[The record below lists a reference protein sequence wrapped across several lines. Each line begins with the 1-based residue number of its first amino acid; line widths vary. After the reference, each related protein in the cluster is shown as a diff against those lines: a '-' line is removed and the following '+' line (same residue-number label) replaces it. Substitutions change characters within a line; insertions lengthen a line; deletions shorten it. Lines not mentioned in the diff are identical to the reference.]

1 MRRPVLASSLL
12 LGLTLTAAPSCKVQV
27 GGSTDP
33 ATGADPTS
41 KAPGSGQQDEG
52 KAPSGKSPK
61 RTSPEQA
68 AADVSVWGHFVVANP
83 ERMLKRVG
91 EQLAPP
97 MMGAMVS
104 PSQLKSMLAMQ
115 LESRGE
121 AVKHID
127 LTKPFGC
134 VLVNPKQ
141 HDEPLACAVGFE
153 GGITQ
158 LVEDLG
164 QEGYQSGGDGFAA
177 YELNGNT
184 VYFKGWGDHIGVAED
199 PSLLASV
206 EPAMKAVIEPG
217 KADRDI
223 YVEAKPSVIMV
234 DAREEI
240 EEFYSEMESAM
251 TNVPPGSPG
260 STYASASAKAAMDIY
275 RSLGDLSSAEFIFR
289 IGKQRTKLMYRG
301 TATKGTPTAKQYKRD
316 AKLAKVDVAMMSDL
330 PDDAWM
336 IGGLNFD
343 WANITEDPWVGAYFR
358 AMAGTEYGGTM
369 KDMMTAMA
377 DVMAGPTTMGIFPV
391 KGSVG
396 AMGASYAIQPG
407 KDSMAVMREFLPKF
421 KVESL
426 MPEAADYVKSTYKKG
441 AFTAG
446 GVKVDTYTVSPTK
459 KALAELKK
467 DSDYAEMKKV
477 FGEVKFTV
485 AYAQKGDRQYLVMTT
500 ANAKKALERMMK
512 AAKGKGNIG
521 KFGDARKRMKAN
533 ADGTALLMLDVKGML
548 SWARSL
554 DVDGDLDQIPKL
566 GVGLDDVVWTSNVNK
581 KGKKVYELAV
591 SQGFIDQLRSL

>member
-1 MRRPVLASSLL
+1 M
-12 LGLTLTAAPSCKVQV
+12 QV
-27 GGSTDP
+27 GGSTKP
-33 ATGADPTS
+33 ATGSDPTA
-41 KAPGSGQQDEG
+41 KPPVSGQQEEG
-52 KAPSGKSPK
+52 KPNAKSPK
-61 RTSPEQA
+61 RTSPDKA

-91 EQLAPP
+91 DQLAPP

-134 VLVNPKQ
+134 VMVNPKQ

-153 GGITQ
+153 GGINQ
-158 LVEDLG
+158 LIEDLG

-206 EPAMKAVIEPG
+206 EPAMKSVLEPG

-251 TNVPPGSPG
+251 TSVPPGSPG
-260 STYASASAKAAMDIY
+260 SDYASASAKAAMDMY
-275 RSLGDLSSAEFIFR
+275 RSFGDLSSAEFVFR
-289 IGKQRTKLMYRG
+289 IGKQRTKLLYRG

-316 AKLAKVDVAMMSDL
+316 AKLPKVDVAMMSEL

-336 IGGLNFD
+336 VGGLSFD
-343 WANITEDPWVGAYFR
+343 WANIMDDPWVGSYFR
-358 AMAGTEYGGTM
+358 VMSGTKLGGTM
-369 KDMMTAMA
+369 KDMMTAMGE
-377 DVMAGPTTMGIFPV
+377 VMAGPTTMAIFPV

-396 AMGASYAIQPG
+396 AMGATYAVKPG
-407 KDSMAVMREFLPKF
+407 KDAMAAMREFLPKY
-421 KVESL
+421 KIESL
-426 MPEAADYVKSTYKKG
+426 MPEVAEYVKSTYKKG
-441 AFTAG
+441 AFSVD
-446 GVKVDTYTVSPTK
+446 GVKVDTYTISPTK
-459 KALAELKK
+459 KAMAELKK
-467 DSDYAEMKKV
+467 DSDYADMKKV
-477 FGEVKFTV
+477 LGEIKFTM

-554 DVDGDLDQIPKL
+554 DVDGELSNIPKL
-566 GVGLDDVVWTSNVNK
+566 GVGLDDVVWTADVNK
-581 KGKKVYELAV
+581 KGKKEYELAV

>member
-1 MRRPVLASSLL
+1 MRRSVFASSLL

-27 GGSTDP
+27 GGSTGP
-33 ATGADPTS
+33 ATGSDPTA
-41 KAPGSGQQDEG
+41 KPPASGQRDEG
-52 KAPSGKSPK
+52 KPNAKAPK
-61 RTSPEQA
+61 RTSPDRA
-68 AADVSVWGHFVVANP
+68 VADVSVWGHFVVANP

-97 MMGAMVS
+97 MMSAMIS
-104 PSQLKSMLAMQ
+104 PTQLKSMLAMQ

-134 VLVNPKQ
+134 VMVNPKQ

-153 GGITQ
+153 GGINQ
-158 LVEDLG
+158 LIEDLG

-206 EPAMKAVIEPG
+206 EPAMKSVLEPG

-223 YVEAKPSVIMV
+223 YIEAKPSVIMV

-240 EEFYSEMESAM
+240 EEFYSELESAM
-251 TNVPPGSPG
+251 TSIPPGSPG
-260 STYASASAKAAMDIY
+260 SEYASAYAKAAMDPY
-275 RSLGDLSSAEFIFR
+275 RSFGDLSSAELIFR
-289 IGKQRTKLMYRG
+289 IGKERTKLLYRG
-301 TATKGTPTAKQYKRD
+301 TAAKGTPTAKQYKRD
-316 AKLAKVDVAMMSDL
+316 AKLPSIDVSMMSDL

-336 IGGLNFD
+336 AGGLSFD
-343 WANITEDPWVGAYFR
+343 WANIMEDPWVGSYFR
-358 AMAGTEYGGTM
+358 AVAGTTFGDAV
-369 KDMMTAMA
+369 KDMMTSMG
-377 DVMAGPTTMGIFPV
+377 DVLEGPTTMAIFPV

-396 AMGASYAIQPG
+396 AVGATYAVKPG
-407 KDSMAVMREFLPKF
+407 KDAMAVFRTFLPKYA
-421 KVESL
+421 VESL
-426 MPEAADYVKSTYKKG
+426 MPEAAEYVKSSYKKG
-441 AFTAG
+441 AFAVG
-446 GVKVDTYTVSPTK
+446 GVKVDTYTISPTK
-459 KALAELKK
+459 KVLTELKK
-467 DSDYAEMKKV
+467 GSDYAEMKKV
-477 FGEVKFTV
+477 LGEIKFTI

-500 ANAKKALERMMK
+500 VNAKKALERMMK
-512 AAKGKGNIG
+512 AANGKGNIG

-548 SWARSL
+548 SWARTL
-554 DVDGDLDQIPKL
+554 DIDGDLSSIPKL
-566 GVGLDDVVWTSNVNK
+566 GVGLDDVVLTADMNK
-581 KGKKVYELAV
+581 KGKKEYELAV

>member
-1 MRRPVLASSLL
+1 M
-12 LGLTLTAAPSCKVQV
+12 QI
-27 GGSTDP
+27 GGSTEP
-33 ATGADPTS
+33 ATGADPTA
-41 KAPGSGQQDEG
+41 KPPVSGQEEEG
-52 KAPSGKSPK
+52 KPNAKSPK
-61 RTSPEQA
+61 RTSPDKA
-68 AADVSVWGHFVVANP
+68 AAAVSVWGHFVVANP
-83 ERMLKRVG
+83 ERMLERVG

-104 PSQLKSMLAMQ
+104 ASQLKSMLAMQ

-134 VLVNPKQ
+134 VMVNPKL

-153 GGITQ
+153 GGINQ
-158 LVEDLG
+158 LIEDLG

-206 EPAMKAVIEPG
+206 EPAMKSVLEPG

-251 TNVPPGSPG
+251 TSVPPGSPG
-260 STYASASAKAAMDIY
+260 GAYASASAKAAMDMY
-275 RSLGDLSSAEFIFR
+275 RSFGDLSSAELVFR
-289 IGKQRTKLMYRG
+289 IGKQRTKLLYRG
-301 TATKGTPTAKQYKRD
+301 TAAKGTPTAQQYNRD
-316 AKLAKVDVAMMSDL
+316 AKLPTVDVAMMSEL

-336 IGGLNFD
+336 VGGMSFD
-343 WANITEDPWVGAYFR
+343 WANIMDDPWMGSYFR
-358 AMAGTEYGGTM
+358 VMAGTKLGGTM
-369 KDMMTAMA
+369 KDMMTAMGE
-377 DVMAGPTTMGIFPV
+377 VMEGPTTMAVFPV

-396 AMGASYAIQPG
+396 AMGATYAVKPG
-407 KDSMAVMREFLPKF
+407 KDAMAAMREFLPKY
-421 KVESL
+421 KIETL
-426 MPEAADYVKSTYKKG
+426 MPEAAEYVTSTYKKG
-441 AFTAG
+441 AFTVG
-446 GVKVDTYTVSPTK
+446 GVKVDTYTVAPTK
-459 KALAELKK
+459 KAMAELKK
-467 DSDYAEMKKV
+467 DSQYADMKKV
-477 FGEVKFTV
+477 LGEIKFTM

-500 ANAKKALERMMK
+500 ANAKKALDRMMT

-554 DVDGDLDQIPKL
+554 DVDGELSNIPKL
-566 GVGLDDVVWTSNVNK
+566 GVGLDDVVWTADVNE
-581 KGKKVYELAV
+581 KGKKEYELAV
-591 SQGFIDQLRSL
+591 SQSFIEQLRSL